1 MARVYKPIKLLL
13 SLFFYLPPWPHGW
26 RAYRSSSLGA
36 RLPRFHRPH
45 GGPQPCSSVGWLRGW
60 SRCYG
65 APPSLAACGL
75 CSAGCA
81 PRSIAARDMAE
92 VRAALARLERCHLQT
107 AVEHP
112 RSRPDPGVAVA
123 FSSASSEL
131 WALTHAQRQQLR
143 RLISR
148 AAAALSLK
156 LGIRAARSCARQRRS
171 KCVPSQA
178 AAPRVPLGF

>member
-1 MARVYKPIKLLL
+1 MARVYEIIKLLL

-112 RSRPDPGVAVA
+112 RSRRRRGLQQCQQRAVGA
-123 FSSASSEL
+123 V
-131 WALTHAQRQQLR
+131 THAQRQQLR